1 MASAPVIFSTTVMFA
16 HQHIWP
22 LHAWGVL
29 TGDAAPRRFSELLQ
43 TLGGGGG
50 AEEVVRLV
58 EERQYALNSTAAA
71 EYIRAL
77 LETKQLDKLAEGGAV
92 Q

>member
-1 MASAPVIFSTTVMFA
+1 MEDEQIWLISTAAA
-16 HQHIWP
+16 HAQWA
-22 LHAWGVL
+22 LHAWSVL
-29 TGDAAPRRFSELLQ
+29 TGSAAPRRFSELLQ

-50 AEEVVRLV
+50 GSEEVVRLV
-58 EERQYALNSTAAA
+58 EERQYALNSAAAA

>member
-1 MASAPVIFSTTVMFA
+1 MEDKRKWLVSAAAAGARTS
-16 HQHIWP
+16 
-22 LHAWGVL
+22 HAWSVL
-29 TGDAAPRRFSELLQ
+29 TGSGAPRRFSELLQ

-50 AEEVVRLV
+50 SEEVVRLV
-58 EERQYALNSTAAA
+58 EQRQYALNSAAAA

>member
-1 MASAPVIFSTTVMFA
+1 M
-16 HQHIWP
+16 
-22 LHAWGVL
+22 L
-29 TGDAAPRRFSELLQ
+29 TGSAAPRRFSELLQ

-50 AEEVVRLV
+50 SEEVVRLV
-58 EERQYALNSTAAA
+58 EEKQYALNSAAAA

>member
-1 MASAPVIFSTTVMFA
+1 MDDRRNRPISTAAA
-16 HQHIWP
+16 HAQWI
-22 LHAWGVL
+22 LHAYCVL
-29 TGDAAPRRFSELLQ
+29 TGTDGSCRFSELLQ
-43 TLGGGGG
+43 TLSGGG
-50 AEEVVRLV
+50 ASEEVVRLV
-58 EERQYALNSTAAA
+58 EEKQYALNSTAAA